1 MIFSIQFTFTSFNS
15 LKAMGCFKRDIFL
28 FIKSHWSLRQSTVTF
43 NQKCVAVLFGEWKPC
58 TITLN

>member
-1 MIFSIQFTFTSFNS
+1 MILGIQFGFTPFNNLTS
-15 LKAMGCFKRDIFL
+15 MGCFKRDIFL
-28 FIKSHWSLRQSTVTF
+28 YIKSHWNLRQSTVTF